1 MSMKKTTLFIW
12 MLLCLLVTTVQAQNK
27 QSDED
32 VLVDITIVDSNG
44 DGLPGSTAKVS
55 GRPVAVVTDADGK
68 VSFWVHRG
76 DKITLSYLGMQSRV
90 LVANKPISGKITLQD
105 EENTLDQVVV
115 NGYQR
120 TTKRRV
126 TGSVAT
132 IDASDLKGKPLDN
145 LDMMLQGKVAGVDIK
160 AVSGRPGEAAK
171 IRIRGTN
178 TITGNADPLWVVDG
192 VPLQR
197 DIPKIE
203 TSQVRSGD
211 FSDIFS
217 KGISGINPN
226 DIESV
231 TVLKDASAAAIYGS
245 RAAGGVIV
253 VTTKRGTEGKMQVN
267 YSTNLSLTT
276 SPPRSADLMTSKE
289 KLAWEQELWDEFSQ
303 AKFAKG
309 ETYPVIGAVGM
320 IRSGYGRYAGMT
332 REQQDAEIAKLGE
345 TNTDWFKQLF
355 RNSFSHSHYLS
366 LSGGGKRSTYYVSM
380 GYENN
385 LGLVKRTS
393 YDRYN
398 LNSKLDITA
407 N

>member
-32 VLVDITIVDSNG
+32 VLVDITIVDGNG

-160 AVSGRPGEAAK
+160 AVSGGRGRLRRFASGEP
-171 IRIRGTN
+171 T
-178 TITGNADPLWVVDG
+178 P
-192 VPLQR
+192 
-197 DIPKIE
+197 
-203 TSQVRSGD
+203 
-211 FSDIFS
+211 
-217 KGISGINPN
+217 
-226 DIESV
+226 
-231 TVLKDASAAAIYGS
+231 S
-245 RAAGGVIV
+245 RATPTRCGWWTVSPCS
-253 VTTKRGTEGKMQVN
+253 GT
-267 YSTNLSLTT
+267 
-276 SPPRSADLMTSKE
+276 
-289 KLAWEQELWDEFSQ
+289 
-303 AKFAKG
+303 
-309 ETYPVIGAVGM
+309 
-320 IRSGYGRYAGMT
+320 
-332 REQQDAEIAKLGE
+332 
-345 TNTDWFKQLF
+345 F
-355 RNSFSHSHYLS
+355 R
-366 LSGGGKRSTYYVSM
+366 R
-380 GYENN
+380 
-385 LGLVKRTS
+385 
-393 YDRYN
+393 
-398 LNSKLDITA
+398 
-407 N
+407 